1 MRVLDLQRQ
10 SAATFNRWSL
20 STDTTHA
27 PREGVHTMIS
37 FEDRILH
44 MVYFRFYSLRLF
56 IYIFI
61 LLFFFSFF
69 GSPQATTMATSG
81 YLLHRR
87 GQTVYGL
94 HNHICSSKPVS
105 VHPLKLWYTFPDQR
119 RRQEALLD
127 LEVIHN
133 VKRHYANGRK
143 PTFISSCWYAII
155 LRVNRAQPRG

>member
-1 MRVLDLQRQ
+1 
-10 SAATFNRWSL
+10 
-20 STDTTHA
+20 
-27 PREGVHTMIS
+27 MIS

-61 LLFFFSFF
+61 LLFFFFSFF

-105 VHPLKLWYTFPDQR
+105 VHPLKL
-119 RRQEALLD
+119 
-127 LEVIHN
+127 
-133 VKRHYANGRK
+133 
-143 PTFISSCWYAII
+143 
-155 LRVNRAQPRG
+155 